1 MKKNFKAFALSAVSC
16 ASLLLLGACGNDSS
30 KEDDEIKTNIDEKTE
45 ITFWHAMNGPQEKA
59 LQQLTKD
66 FEKENPNIKVTL
78 QNQGQY
84 KDLQSKITSTLQSP
98 KDLPTMTQAYPTWL
112 YQVAQED
119 MLVDLKP
126 YMDNEK
132 IGWGKQEKINSDF
145 LKGAQIDD
153 KQYGIPFSKS
163 TEVMYYNADLLKKYG
178 VKVPKT
184 MEELKKAAETI
195 YKKSNGKVVG
205 AGFDSLSN
213 YYVTGLK
220 NEGVTFS
227 KDVKLDSPESK
238 KVITYLADGVKEGY
252 FRTPGADQYL
262 TTPFANQKVAMYIGS
277 SASEG
282 FVRQSTKDKFQYNI
296 ASYPAKNVIQ
306 QGADLFIFKSADSA
320 QRTAAFE
327 FMKFLASPKS
337 QAYWAKE
344 TGYIPVDNSV
354 KTSASYKNTSKVA
367 EAISTAKNSYFTV
380 PVAEN
385 SNTAFNETLTI
396 MEKILANVKDKN
408 LNDLIKESTPEL
420 EDSWN
425 Q

>member
-1 MKKNFKAFALSAVSC
+1 MKKFKAFALSAVSC
-16 ASLLLLGACGNDSS
+16 ASLFLLGACGSDSS
-30 KEDDEIKTNIDEKTE
+30 KENDEIKTSIDEKTE
-45 ITFWHAMNGPQEKA
+45 ITFWHAMQGPQEKA
-59 LQQLTKD
+59 LQKLTKD
-66 FEKENPNIKVTL
+66 FEKQNPKIKVTL

-132 IGWGKQEKINSDF
+132 IGWGKQEAINADF

-163 TEVMYYNADLLKKYG
+163 TEVLYYNADLLKKYG
-178 VKVPKT
+178 VKVPTT
-184 MEELKKAAETI
+184 MDELKKASETI
-195 YKKSNGKVVG
+195 YKKSKGKVVG

-227 KDVKLDSPESK
+227 KDVKLDSSDSK
-238 KVITYLADGVKEGY
+238 KVISYLADGVKAGY
-252 FRTPGADQYL
+252 FRTAGADQYL
-262 TTPFANQKVAMYIGS
+262 STPFANQKVAMYIGS
-277 SASEG
+277 SAGEG
-282 FVRQSTKDKFQYNI
+282 FVKQGAQGKFQYGVAN
-296 ASYPAKNVIQ
+296 YPAKYAMQ
-306 QGADLFIFKSADSA
+306 QGADLFIFKNADST

-344 TGYIPVDNSV
+344 TGYIPVVNSV
-354 KTSASYKNTSKVA
+354 KKSAEYKKTSKVA
-367 EAISTAKNSYFTV
+367 DAISKATNSYFTV
-380 PVAEN
+380 PVTEN
-385 SNTAFNETLTI
+385 SNTAYNETLTI

-408 LNDLIKESTPEL
+408 LDDLIKDSTPEL